1 MPTKQTSNE
10 PFHGNSPDSRAFAL
24 EEYKTLRGEILQ
36 NTQDNIKILQF
47 GLTLAASLL
56 SFAYLDA
63 VQASGFRWL
72 YLFTNSI
79 LLAPLVMLHAQ
90 RIRASWKLSYYIQ
103 KRLEPILG
111 MQWETFSMWSRLG
124 GSKPEKRLT
133 IHFIY
138 AMTLPLMFIQGISPI
153 FSAFDL
159 FSMSNYS
166 LSSVTTYEIFTW
178 AALTFITL
186 MLLIIEARMTREANR
201 PKSLVKEWDQQLDE
215 IEKSLASVTPK
226 ASPV

>member
-1 MPTKQTSNE
+1 MPAKRTPNE
-10 PFHGNSPDSRAFAL
+10 DFHSTGPDSRAFAL

-79 LLAPLVMLHAQ
+79 LLAPLVMLHTQ
-90 RIRASWKLSYYIQ
+90 RIRASWRLSYYVQ

-138 AMTLPLMFIQGISPI
+138 GMTLPLMFIQAISPI

-159 FSMSNYS
+159 LSMANYNLSN
-166 LSSVTTYEIFTW
+166 VKTYEVITW
-178 AALTFITL
+178 SVLSLITL
-186 MLLIIEARMTREANR
+186 VLLIIEARMTREANR
-201 PKSLVKEWDQQLDE
+201 PKFLAKEWEQQLDE

-226 ASPV
+226 PRPV

>member
-1 MPTKQTSNE
+1 MPAKRTSNQE
-10 PFHGNSPDSRAFAL
+10 LQDNGPDARAFAL

-56 SFAYLDA
+56 SFAYFDA

-72 YLFTNSI
+72 YLFANSI
-79 LLAPLVMLHAQ
+79 LLSPLVMLHAQ

-103 KRLEPILG
+103 KRLEPVLG

-138 AMTLPLMFIQGISPI
+138 GMTLPLMFIQAICPI

-159 FSMSNYS
+159 LSMANYD
-166 LSSVTTYEIFTW
+166 LSSIPTYEIITW
-178 AALTFITL
+178 SVLTLITL
-186 MLLIIEARMTREANR
+186 VLLIVEIRMTREANR
-201 PKSLVKEWDQQLDE
+201 PKSLVQGWDRELDE
-215 IEKSLASVTPK
+215 IEKSLVSVIPRPR
-226 ASPV
+226 PV